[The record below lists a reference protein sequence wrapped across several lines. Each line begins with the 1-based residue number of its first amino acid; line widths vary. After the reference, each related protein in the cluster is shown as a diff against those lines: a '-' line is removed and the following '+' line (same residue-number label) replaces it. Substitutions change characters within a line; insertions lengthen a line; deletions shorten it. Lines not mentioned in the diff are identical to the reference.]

1 MAADNPAE
9 ASAAKPEAKPVNCNI
24 CNKSFPHKGS
34 LRRHRQSKHP
44 VKKEEVDASEPGQ
57 DTEAASTFDCE
68 LCKQSF
74 PRQSSLTQHQRSKHG
89 PRKPEA
95 SDTAT
100 QTLTQAAKTQPEAAT
115 SAKPE
120 GDKSR
125 ESKAICLIC
134 NTSFSH
140 RGALHQHKRT
150 KHRTVKTDAD
160 TPAKEEDKT
169 PDVEEKTI
177 DCDICDKSFNSRN
190 SLRRHLKSKHTSDKK
205 GKGPAKNSA
214 KDGNAAGSSKQVHTT
229 LKERHI
235 AGSQKF
241 KCLCCSEN
249 FPSEDA
255 LMKHQAEQ
263 RLKAM
268 RKVMENMALVAS
280 GMRVSNGQD
289 GSDEES
295 EAPELVEE
303 TAAEEKKATNMHQC
317 TLCDKSFR
325 FKSALV
331 QHGLI
336 KHAVA
341 DDTVAESSGQGANAT
356 AGGKKA
362 GDVDED
368 EGDKPYCQTCQKT
381 FRHTKGLADHRLNKH
396 GIVDPEPS
404 SDSKQGVPENPTF
417 RCRPCNKTFRLASAL
432 RQHQRD
438 SHPEMHRPRYSEDE
452 IMRQLLRMAVPPFGD
467 DDDDYED
474 EDYEDDDDSF
484 SYPSH
489 RGHPFDFPA
498 GIQPGDIYDSDDL
511 DYGYPGFSDDD
522 DDEDDSD
529 IDMEIEQGPPT
540 LCAHCN
546 ETFPQM
552 LLVAHQWHVH
562 GISHP
567 AVVDVQAKI
576 AKDESYGPKRPVCT
590 SYPDAKRF
598 PFFFE
603 IKYFLRDCQ
612 FSCGQ
617 SFETGTERM
626 NHEVEAHNRCIT
638 CEAYFQT
645 RPALENHQAKSK
657 VVDTVVRDFDH
668 WLEFAV
674 PAQVHHEKQKAKAAG
689 NPNPSKNIG
698 CITCERKFN
707 KASTMMK
714 HVENGRCIPGV
725 NEMDIFVLGQKFA
738 EVGAPCT
745 RLGGFFC
752 PICDRSYMVLSE
764 LIQHAEG
771 DECSLKVLNGPLQEL
786 ISLLMMEFMDM
797 IMGLGAGPG
806 IPGLEV

>member
-1 MAADNPAE
+1 MADDNPAE
-9 ASAAKPEAKPVNCNI
+9 ASSAKPEAKPVNCNI
-24 CNKSFPHKGS
+24 CNKTFPHKGS

-44 VKKEEVDASEPGQ
+44 VKKEADASGPGQ
-57 DTEAASTFDCE
+57 ETEAANTFDCT

-74 PRQSSLTQHQRSKHG
+74 PRQSSLTQHQRSKHA
-89 PRKPEA
+89 PPKPEQSDTSVTTQAVEPKPEA
-95 SDTAT
+95 S
-100 QTLTQAAKTQPEAAT
+100 AANEAST
-115 SAKPE
+115 SAKQE
-120 GDKSR
+120 CDKSQ
-125 ESKAICLIC
+125 ESKVTCSIY
-134 NTSFSH
+134 NTSSKH
-140 RGALHQHKRT
+140 RGALSQHKRT
-150 KHRTVKTDAD
+150 KHRTLKADNDAPVKA
-160 TPAKEEDKT
+160 EGKT

-177 DCDICDKSFNSRN
+177 NCDICDKPFNSRN

-205 GKGPAKNSA
+205 GKGPAKSSA
-214 KDGNAAGSSKQVHTT
+214 QSSKAAGSSKRVHTT

-235 AGSQKF
+235 AGSHKF
-241 KCLCCSEN
+241 RCLCCNEN

-263 RLKAM
+263 RLEAM
-268 RKVMENMALVAS
+268 RKVMKNMALVAS

-289 GSDEES
+289 GSDEDS

-303 TAAEEKKATNMHQC
+303 TAAEEKKATNTHQC

-341 DDTVAESSGQGANAT
+341 DDAVAAGSGQGANAT

-362 GDVDED
+362 EDVDED
-368 EGDKPYCQTCQKT
+368 DEDKPYCQKCQKT
-381 FRHTKGLADHRLNKH
+381 FRHAKGLADHKLNKH

-404 SDSKQGVPENPTF
+404 SNSKQGVPENPTF

-474 EDYEDDDDSF
+474 EDYEDYEDDDDSF
-484 SYPSH
+484 SYPGH

-511 DYGYPGFSDDD
+511 DYSYPGFFDDD

-529 IDMEIEQGPPT
+529 IDMEIERGPPT
-540 LCAHCN
+540 LCTHCN
-546 ETFPQM
+546 ETFPQI

-590 SYPDAKRF
+590 CYPDRF

-645 RPALENHQAKSK
+645 RPALEVSNPLYPCLVTALTQNAFRIIRPNRKSSIPSSEISTTGLNSPSPHK
-657 VVDTVVRDFDH
+657 YTTRSR
-668 WLEFAV
+668 
-674 PAQVHHEKQKAKAAG
+674 KQKQLVVLTPAKTLAASPV
-689 NPNPSKNIG
+689 N
-698 CITCERKFN
+698 
-707 KASTMMK
+707 ASSTK
-714 HVENGRCIPGV
+714 HLR
-725 NEMDIFVLGQKFA
+725 
-738 EVGAPCT
+738 
-745 RLGGFFC
+745 
-752 PICDRSYMVLSE
+752 
-764 LIQHAEG
+764 
-771 DECSLKVLNGPLQEL
+771 
-786 ISLLMMEFMDM
+786 
-797 IMGLGAGPG
+797 
-806 IPGLEV
+806 

>member
-1 MAADNPAE
+1 MADDNPGE
-9 ASAAKPEAKPVNCNI
+9 ASSAKPQGKPVNCNI

-34 LRRHRQSKHP
+34 LRRHRQSKHA
-44 VKKEEVDASEPGQ
+44 VKKDEADASEPGQ
-57 DTEAASTFDCE
+57 DGEAASTFDCA

-89 PRKPEA
+89 PPKPEA
-95 SDTAT
+95 PD
-100 QTLTQAAKTQPEAAT
+100 T
-115 SAKPE
+115 SAKQE
-120 GDKSR
+120 NVNQDDKSQ
-125 ESKAICLIC
+125 ESKTTCSIC
-134 NTSFSH
+134 NRSFGH
-140 RGALHQHKRT
+140 RGALYQHKRT
-150 KHRTVKTDAD
+150 KHRTAKTDKD

-169 PDVEEKTI
+169 PDAEEKTI
-177 DCDICDKSFNSRN
+177 KCHVCDKSFTSRN

-205 GKGPAKNSA
+205 GKGPAKSSRQ
-214 KDGNAAGSSKQVHTT
+214 DGNTAGSSKQVRAT

-241 KCLCCSEN
+241 RCICCNEN

-263 RLKAM
+263 RLEAM
-268 RKVMENMALVAS
+268 KQVMENMALAS

-295 EAPELVEE
+295 EEQEPTEE
-303 TAAEEKKATNMHQC
+303 TATDEKKASNMHQC

-341 DDTVAESSGQGANAT
+341 DGTVAESSGQGANVT
-356 AGGKKA
+356 AAGKKA
-362 GDVDED
+362 DDVDQD
-368 EGDKPYCQTCQKT
+368 EVEDKPYCQTCQKA
-381 FRHTKGLADHRLNKH
+381 FRHPKGLADHKLNKH
-396 GIVDPEPS
+396 GIVEAEPT
-404 SDSKQGVPENPTF
+404 DSKQGVPENPTF

-438 SHPEMHRPRYSEDE
+438 SHPEMHRPRYSEDD
-452 IMRQLLRMAVPPFGD
+452 IMRQLLRMAFPPFGD
-467 DDDDYED
+467 DGDNDDYADEDYQDYED
-474 EDYEDDDDSF
+474 EDDPF
-484 SYPSH
+484 SYP
-489 RGHPFDFPA
+489 GHGGFGGFGRHQFDFPA
-498 GIQPGDIYDSDDL
+498 GIQPGDIYDSDDP

-522 DDEDDSD
+522 DDDDP
-529 IDMEIEQGPPT
+529 EFELENERGPPT
-540 LCAHCN
+540 LCTHCN
-546 ETFPQM
+546 ENFPQM

-576 AKDESYGPKRPVCT
+576 AKDESYGPKRTVCK
-590 SYPDAKRF
+590 SYPDAKEF

-603 IKYFLRDCQ
+603 IKYFLRDCK
-612 FSCGQ
+612 FGCGQ

-645 RPALENHQAKSK
+645 RATLENHQAKSK

-674 PAQVHHEKQKAKAAG
+674 PTQVHHEKQKAKAAR
-689 NPNPSKNIG
+689 NPNSSKNTD
-698 CITCERKFN
+698 CITCERKFE

-714 HVENGRCIPGV
+714 HVENGRCIPGETFTITV
-725 NEMDIFVLGQKFA
+725 A
-738 EVGAPCT
+738 
-745 RLGGFFC
+745 
-752 PICDRSYMVLSE
+752 SE
-764 LIQHAEG
+764 LLGLMKYHAE
-771 DECSLKVLNGPLQEL
+771 DNEKAAKKCTPSRFWDKLDTEDQRPSASSYVF
-786 ISLLMMEFMDM
+786 FM
-797 IMGLGAGPG
+797 A
-806 IPGLEV
+806 